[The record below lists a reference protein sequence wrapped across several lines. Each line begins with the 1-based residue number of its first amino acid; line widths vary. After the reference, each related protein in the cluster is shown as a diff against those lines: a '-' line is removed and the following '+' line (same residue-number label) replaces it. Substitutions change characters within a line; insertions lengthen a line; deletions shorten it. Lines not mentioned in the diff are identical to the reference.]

1 MDTKT
6 DQLIREG
13 LRSEAPDVTKIII
26 AQRLSSVQDAD
37 MILVMADGCIMDKGT
52 HEQLLK
58 TSDEYRAIYELQTKN
73 HGEADATE
81 ITDSQ
86 DSQASADSH
95 ASAPA
100 AAEATA
106 STTQEGE
113 AR

>member
-37 MILVMADGCIMDKGT
+37 MILVMADGRIMDKGT

-73 HGEADATE
+73 HGEADAADGVAAT
-81 ITDSQ
+81 
-86 DSQASADSH
+86 ASAQS
-95 ASAPA
+95 
-100 AAEATA
+100 TT